1 MERKDL
7 PVDYRP
13 SVKDAEWFLDNWR
26 QLPSYSNQEKALD
39 KLFMDLCKSNDNIE
53 DILIKCSA
61 LNDFYSTNIFDV
73 HSLAQHILALDIDK
87 RLGEGDYS
95 LVKDIAHVEVN
106 GKDHC
111 FYSFATKYCSHHQP
125 EKFAIYDSYVEKVLL
140 SLKKKEDFADFRK
153 EDLKDYE
160 TYMRV
165 IHSFR
170 QHFGLVQYS
179 IKELDQYVWQLGK
192 WYFNQYG
199 LTYKYYNREEESP
212 FSKEDIRDKFWYGE
226 MMFVTTHQSVG
237 KWKEDGKEW
246 LKTANEQIK
255 QLGSRYTP
263 EQFGVISY
271 ISALFGKW
279 CPYDDQLWI
288 LEY

>member
-1 MERKDL
+1 MKQKDL
-7 PVDYRP
+7 PQSYKP
-13 SVKDAEWFLDNWR
+13 SYKDSQQVLYYLKRQQKFVLHERSLNRLFLDLCPQN
-26 QLPSYSNQEKALD
+26 D
-39 KLFMDLCKSNDNIE
+39 KVE
-53 DILIKCSA
+53 DIMIKCST

-73 HSLAQHILALDIDK
+73 HAMAEHVLNLNIDK
-87 RLGEGDYS
+87 RLRDHDYS
-95 LVKDIAHVEVN
+95 LVDDISNVVID
-106 GKDHC
+106 GKSHH

-125 EKFAIYDSYVEKVLL
+125 EKYAIYDSYVEKVLL

-170 QHFGLVQYS
+170 QHFGLVKYS

-212 FSKEDIRDKFWYGE
+212 FAKEDIKDKFWYGE

>member
-7 PVDYRP
+7 PIDYRP

-39 KLFMDLCKSNDNIE
+39 KLFMDLCKRNDNIE

-95 LVKDIAHVEVN
+95 LVKDIALVEVN

-125 EKFAIYDSYVEKVLL
+125 EKYAIYDSYVEKVLL

-212 FSKEDIRDKFWYGE
+212 FSKEDIKDKFWYGE

-237 KWKEDGKEW
+237 KWKEDGKQW

-255 QLGSRYTP
+255 QLGNRYTP